1 MVVNSLSSNLYSNKH
16 LNYFD
21 AHIHREF
28 VKCKKFLKN
37 NQDIFVTKADK
48 GQVTVIMDSATYKDQ
63 MFKVLDDANT
73 YKIVKNNP
81 LRKITTKCDN
91 LLKAWLD
98 NDIIDEKTFRTLKCT
113 NGNLPRCYGLPK
125 IHKPGHPLRIVVSSV
140 GSPLY
145 NIAKFIHGILS
156 GSIKKPYSHVK
167 DGWSFAATIKGM
179 TIEPRERFVSLDVA
193 SLFTNIPKELV
204 MRGVTNRWNDIQKN
218 TRLSLE
224 QLLFA
229 LDMILCSTSF
239 VFEGRIYEQIYGSPM
254 GSPLSPI
261 LADMVMEDLE
271 IHCISRLD
279 FNVHTFYRYVDDIFM
294 IIPAEKL
301 NSVLTTFN
309 SYHSRLK
316 FTYELEDDNMLNFL
330 NISVIKDNGNIITNW
345 FRKPTFSGRYINYY
359 SNHPIQ
365 YKWNTVMSLVD
376 QAILLSDERFHA
388 ANLDIVKANLLNN
401 GYPLT
406 MLNRMIVKRHKFL
419 KNKIRDSFETNNDQ
433 SDNRNYTLTVPYTGR
448 LSNDIKRIVKNFVD
462 VRFSIPKKLDTLIR
476 KGKDKL
482 DDCRRT
488 EVVYQIECKD
498 CDQVYIGQ
506 TKRHLET
513 RVKEHKN
520 NIKNPSGNFSVVTN
534 HRVSLHHEF
543 DWDKTR
549 ILHKERNRKK
559 REIAEMFF
567 IKKQRNN
574 INLQK
579 DTDNLNSLY
588 DQIIISD

>member
-1 MVVNSLSSNLYSNKH
+1 
-16 LNYFD
+16 
-21 AHIHREF
+21 
-28 VKCKKFLKN
+28 
-37 NQDIFVTKADK
+37 
-48 GQVTVIMDSATYKDQ
+48 
-63 MFKVLDDANT
+63 
-73 YKIVKNNP
+73 
-81 LRKITTKCDN
+81 
-91 LLKAWLD
+91 
-98 NDIIDEKTFRTLKCT
+98 
-113 NGNLPRCYGLPK
+113 
-125 IHKPGHPLRIVVSSV
+125 
-140 GSPLY
+140 
-145 NIAKFIHGILS
+145 
-156 GSIKKPYSHVK
+156 VK
-167 DGWSFAATIKGM
+167 DGWSFAATINGM
-179 TIEPRERFVSLDVA
+179 TIEPHERFVSLDVT

-204 MRGVTNRWNDIQKN
+204 MCGVTNRWNDIQKN

-316 FTYELEDDNMLNFL
+316 FTYELEDNNMLNFL
-330 NISVIKDNGNIITNW
+330 NISVIRDNGNIITNW

-365 YKWNTVMSLVD
+365 YKLNTVMSLVD

-388 ANLDIVKANLLNN
+388 ANLDIVKAILLNN

-419 KNKIRDSFETNNDQ
+419 KNKIRDCFETNNDQ